1 MANKKPNTSGLISGA
16 RGVPPLETGEISTT
30 VRIRGKKK
38 RLAPFLEMSA
48 TERGEFVTQAL
59 EGEKESKNAA
69 QKE

>member
-1 MANKKPNTSGLISGA
+1 
-16 RGVPPLETGEISTT
+16 LETGEISTT